1 MSFFHLGWSLFT
13 VALVGA
19 ALGLIIYL
27 IRCPHFQKQSDGS
40 MANVGEQQQKDAL
53 LLFKGD
59 LWRLL
64 KSTPLVTLLVLIA
77 GCLTR
82 HIDGVFVMRLLLL
95 QMLFYLKRK
104 TNKQITI
111 VLYP

>member
-1 MSFFHLGWSLFT
+1 MFFFHLGWSLAT
-13 VALVGA
+13 VVLVGA

-27 IRCPHFQKQSDGS
+27 IRCPHLQQQGDGS
-40 MANVGEQQQKDAL
+40 MANVGEQQQQQAL

-64 KSTPLVTLLVLIA
+64 KSTPLVTLLVLVA

-82 HIDGVFVMRLLLL
+82 HIDGVIVVINLTKFFKISSNMEE
-95 QMLFYLKRK
+95 K
-104 TNKQITI
+104 NKFN
-111 VLYP
+111 Y